1 MKELALKVTN
11 DKVHFKKSVKNTSRF
26 SEIEKRKLAKASQDF
41 ESVLTTMMLK
51 SMTKT
56 TGGLLGK
63 NNYGGDVLDVLFE
76 SKLAEKITDT
86 KGMGIADKIFKSLTN
101 QELKEFKNEIESKG
115 LAKPFVNKL
124 KETTVKLDTKKD
136 LNLNEKALKRLK
148 KFDKYIKAASEKFNV
163 DEKLIKSVI
172 LTESSAKADA
182 KSHAN
187 AKGLMQLI
195 DSTANYLGVENV
207 WDPKENIMGGTKYL
221 SKLLKLFNGDTDL
234 ALAGYNAGP
243 GNVKKHKGIPPFE
256 ETQNYVKRVKNYLNN
271 LD

>member
-11 DKVHFKKSVKNTSRF
+11 NKAHFREPVKNTSRF
-26 SEIEKRKLAKASQDF
+26 SEAEKRKLAKASQDF

-63 NNYGGDVLDVLFE
+63 DNYGGDILDVLFE

-101 QELKEFKNEIESKG
+101 EELKEFKSKMPG
-115 LAKPFVNKL
+115 KSISNPLLKPSPKIMKEVSL
-124 KETTVKLDTKKD
+124 KNN
-136 LNLNEKALKRLK
+136 LNFNEKALKRLK
-148 KFDKYIKAASEKFNV
+148 KFDKYIKEASKKFNV

-195 DSTANYLGVENV
+195 DSTANYLGVEDV

-221 SKLLKLFNGDTDL
+221 SKLLKLFDGDTDL
-234 ALAGYNAGP
+234 AIAGYNAGP
-243 GNVKKHKGIPPFE
+243 GNVKKHKGIPPFK
-256 ETQNYVKRVKNYLNN
+256 ETQNYVQRVKNYLNN

>member
-11 DKVHFKKSVKNTSRF
+11 EKAHFKKPIKNNSRF
-26 SEIEKRKLAKASQDF
+26 SEAEKRKLAKASKDF

-63 NNYGGDVLDVLFE
+63 NNYGGDILDVMFE
-76 SKLAEKITDT
+76 SKLAEKFSEG
-86 KGMGIADKIFKSLTN
+86 KGMGIADKIFKSLTKE
-101 QELKEFKNEIESKG
+101 ELKDFQKELKILPAKMLPKGVKNKTILPDE
-115 LAKPFVNKL
+115 
-124 KETTVKLDTKKD
+124 KD

-148 KFDKYIKAASEKFNV
+148 KFDKYIKEASEKFNV

-172 LTESSAKADA
+172 LTESQAKPNA
-182 KSHAN
+182 KSKAN

-195 DSTANYLGVENV
+195 DSTATYLGVENV

-221 SKLLKLFNGDTDL
+221 SKLLKTFKGNMDL
-234 ALAGYNAGP
+234 AIAGYNAGP
-243 GNVKKHKGIPPFE
+243 GNVKKHNGIPPFK
-256 ETQNYVKRVKNYLNN
+256 ETQNYVQRVKNYLNN

>member
-1 MKELALKVTN
+1 MEQLTLKVSN
-11 DKVHFKKSVKNTSRF
+11 DKVHFKEPAKNNRKYSN
-26 SEIEKRKLAKASQDF
+26 SDKAKLAKASQDF

-63 NNYGGDVLDVLFE
+63 DNYGGDVLDVLFE
-76 SKLAEKITDT
+76 SKIAEKISNS
-86 KGMGIADKIFKSLTN
+86 KGMGIAEKIFKSLTN
-101 QELKEFKNEIESKG
+101 EDLKEFKKEMRNAISK
-115 LAKPFVNKL
+115 PSVYRTNNNL
-124 KETTVKLDTKKD
+124 KVSDIKKD
-136 LNLNEKALKRLK
+136 LILNEKALKRLK
-148 KFDKYIKAASEKFNV
+148 KFDEYIKEASKKFNV

-172 LTESSAKADA
+172 LTESAARADA
-182 KSHAN
+182 KSKAN

-221 SKLLKLFNGDTDL
+221 SKLLKIFDGDTDL

-243 GNVKKHKGIPPFE
+243 GNVKKHKGIPPFK
-256 ETQNYVKRVKNYLNN
+256 ETLNYIQRVKNYLNN

>member
-1 MKELALKVTN
+1 MKELELKISN
-11 DKVHFKKSVKNTSRF
+11 GKAHFKKPVKIKKRF
-26 SEIEKRKLAKASQDF
+26 TETEKRKLAKASQDF

-76 SKLAEKITDT
+76 TKIAEKISQT
-86 KGMGIADKIFKSLTN
+86 KKLGIADKIFKSLTN
-101 QELKEFKNEIESKG
+101 EELTTFKKNI
-115 LAKPFVNKL
+115 AKMSNKQID
-124 KETTVKLDTKKD
+124 KHQYKKFIDKKD

-148 KFDKYIKAASEKFNV
+148 KFDLYIKDAAKKFNV

-182 KSHAN
+182 KSKAN
-187 AKGLMQLI
+187 AKGLMQLV
-195 DSTANYLGVENV
+195 DSTANYLGVKNV
-207 WDPKENIMGGTKYL
+207 WDPKENIMAGTKYL
-221 SKLLKLFNGDTDL
+221 SELLKTFNGNTEL

-243 GNVKKHKGIPPFE
+243 GNVLKHKGIPPFK